1 MGLKP
6 ATFKYNNGH
15 GGRLHSGFIAQDVE
29 DALHNA
35 GLSNMDF
42 AGLVIAPIEEVN
54 EADGITDNYYKLRY
68 GEFISLNTHMIQK
81 LYRRITKLEN
91 ELQSLKEG

>member
-1 MGLKP
+1 
-6 ATFKYNNGH
+6 
-15 GGRLHSGFIAQDVE
+15 
-29 DALHNA
+29 
-35 GLSNMDF
+35 MDF
-42 AGLVIAPIEEVN
+42 AGLVIVPIEEVN
-54 EADGITDNYYKLRY
+54 EVDGITDNYYKLRY

>member
-1 MGLKP
+1 MCKTHSAVP
-6 ATFKYNNGH
+6 SYND
-15 GGRLHSGFIAQDVE
+15 R
-29 DALHNA
+29 
-35 GLSNMDF
+35 
-42 AGLVIAPIEEVN
+42 
-54 EADGITDNYYKLRY
+54 YYKLRY